1 MTADAATLRCPA
13 CGANAEPGAQRC
25 KYCKAR
31 LATVSCPSCMAL
43 MFDSAAFCPSCG
55 ARRARAERPAD
66 AKCPACRSAMTE
78 VSLGE
83 TQLLDCQ
90 KCDGLWIAAESFER
104 LCSSREAQAALLHHV
119 TAESR
124 LMEREV
130 RYRPCLQCGTM
141 MNRVNFAKVSGT
153 VVDVCKNHGTFL
165 DRGELQAIVQFIQGG
180 GLERSRQRQIEDLK
194 EQEQRVKDM
203 QWRVTRGSKPADPIG
218 HADVFRFGD
227 LFSD

>member
-1 MTADAATLRCPA
+1 
-13 CGANAEPGAQRC
+13 
-25 KYCKAR
+25 
-31 LATVSCPSCMAL
+31 
-43 MFDSAAFCPSCG
+43 
-55 ARRARAERPAD
+55 
-66 AKCPACRSAMTE
+66 MTE
-78 VSLGE
+78 VSVGD

-90 KCDGLWIAAESFER
+90 KCDGLWIGAESFER
-104 LCSSREAQAALLHHV
+104 LCSSHEAQAALLHQ
-119 TAESR
+119 APPESR
-124 LMEREV
+124 LMESEV

-203 QWRVTRGSKPADPIG
+203 QWRVTRGSKAADPIG

>member
-13 CGANAEPGAQRC
+13 CGANAEPGVQRC

-55 ARRARAERPAD
+55 ARRARAEYPTD
-66 AKCPACRSAMTE
+66 AKCPACGSAMAE
-78 VSLGE
+78 VAVGE

-90 KCDGLWIAAESFER
+90 KCDGLWIGAEPFER
-104 LCSSREAQAALLHHV
+104 LCCSRETQAAVLHQ
-119 TAESR
+119 AAPEAR

-130 RYRPCLQCGTM
+130 RYRPCLRCGTM

-194 EQEQRVKDM
+194 EQEQRVRDM
-203 QWRVTRGSKPADPIG
+203 QWRVKHAGKADPIG